1 MGKMLVVVDFEDK
14 VPALQSQLEDAPELF
29 VLSAPPLKVSLKP
42 CAPGQHCD
50 KGKFSFSFS
59 TLESGKPFMEKLRQY
74 AGGDV
79 YLAFDRDQRGEFM
92 SWLVAKAMAI
102 ISPGAP
108 PPRRLHLL
116 ALHDAELR
124 ESFRHVEP
132 IHDDWAIN
140 YHDRAVF
147 DVALGKHIQ
156 RLLGT
161 RTGPAGV
168 PLSTFCLTTLLLL
181 AEREAEIRAHAQRPK
196 QRLRVKLAAGGT
208 VFTVFLAYA
217 FGVSDD
223 GDLYGVK
230 DVEAAL
236 RLLRDVQF
244 VVDKVKKTELVL
256 DPPSPYRLVDLLE
269 DAFVVHKI
277 PLAKTMEAARRLFA
291 GVDVDGGCTG
301 LVSTYAAVD
310 IPTSATVAEIRREVE
325 RLSGREALLPEG
337 SVATGE
343 GFLLP
348 TRPDLDAARLAGIL
362 DPAEAQIYGMIRN
375 RALASQMRPAEGD
388 AVVVEIKAGEHCY
401 FKAMENDIA
410 EPGHLAVFHGV
421 RDRNPLEPSPLA
433 GLQEGDTL
441 RVEQVV
447 PEPAKSGLARF
458 YTLESLFAELADF
471 SVEIGPVAV
480 DVLHLLVEGDY
491 VEILPSG
498 ELRCRGNANKVTSTL
513 DRAFPTMRGVNF
525 SAYLEQTVQEVL
537 SGRKA
542 LDVALR
548 QFDQT
553 MIMKGNVLQKISVS
567 AQMQARLRM
576 RKPQGVIKG
585 GGAVASQPRPPV
597 APPAASVPPPTPA
610 VVAAEEE
617 RVVGKEAGR
626 VADAPPARLPDQ
638 EAVAVE
644 RVAGMPEEAAAE
656 VSVAQVPEGG
666 EEHGVGQPLAEA
678 SPVAVEPV
686 EKTLQDTE
694 IVSSVELA
702 LDGLDEP
709 VATQPAPATE
719 EAARQ
724 AVEVFEAAAEA
735 SLAEAAEPAPL
746 PEASAIPDAK
756 GGEDGGMACPVC
768 RKGHVMQKITPTGK
782 PFYVCRREECEFMAW
797 AKPHAVPCQVCG
809 SPFLVEKKN
818 LRGYLFLSC
827 PKAGCNFR
835 RPLPGDDGMDLLA
848 EEQAEDGTKKR
859 KILVRRV
866 AKGAPASGKTRK
878 VLVRRRK

>member
-42 CAPGQHCD
+42 CTPGQHCD

-59 TLESGKPFMEKLRQY
+59 PLESGKSLMEKLRQY
-74 AGGDV
+74 VGCDV
-79 YLAFDRDQRGEFM
+79 YLAFDRDPRGEFM

-102 ISPGAP
+102 VSPGAQ

-116 ALHDAELR
+116 ALRGAELR

-132 IHDDWAIN
+132 IHDDWAVN

-161 RTGPAGV
+161 TTGPAGV
-168 PLSTFCLTTLLLL
+168 PLSTFCLTALLLL
-181 AEREAEIRAHAQRPK
+181 AERESEIKAHAQRPK
-196 QRLRVKLAAGGT
+196 QRLRVKLAAGEA

-236 RLLRDVQF
+236 RLLRDVPF
-244 VVDKVKKTELVL
+244 VVDKVKKTALVL
-256 DPPSPYRLVDLLE
+256 DPPAPYRLVDLLE

-277 PLAKTMEAARRLFA
+277 SLAKTMAAVRRLFA

-310 IPTSATVAEIRREVE
+310 IPTGTTVADIRREVE
-325 RLSGREALLPEG
+325 RLAGREALLPEG

-348 TRPDLDAARLAGIL
+348 TRPDFDVERLAGTL
-362 DPAEAQIYGMIRN
+362 DSEESQIYGMIRN

-388 AVVVEIKAGEHCY
+388 AVVVEIRAGEHCY
-401 FKAMENDIA
+401 FKAMENVIA
-410 EPGHLAVFHGV
+410 VPGHLAVYHGV
-421 RDRNPLEPSPLA
+421 RDRSPLEPSPLA
-433 GLQEGDTL
+433 GLREGDAL

-447 PEPAKSGLARF
+447 PEPAKSDFARY

-480 DVLHLLVEGDY
+480 DVLHQLVEGDY

-513 DRAFPTMRGVNF
+513 GRAFPTMRGVSF

-585 GGAVASQPRPPV
+585 GGQAAVRPRPT
-597 APPAASVPPPTPA
+597 APPPAVPPSQA
-610 VVAAEEE
+610 
-617 RVVGKEAGR
+617 
-626 VADAPPARLPDQ
+626 
-638 EAVAVE
+638 
-644 RVAGMPEEAAAE
+644 
-656 VSVAQVPEGG
+656 VSVAEG
-666 EEHGVGQPLAEA
+666 EEAVGRDVGLA
-678 SPVAVEPV
+678 
-686 EKTLQDTE
+686 
-694 IVSSVELA
+694 
-702 LDGLDEP
+702 
-709 VATQPAPATE
+709 VATQPARLSDQEVVAESAAVMPDDAAAGSAAQMTGGGAGLEQDQPLADETPGPEQSVAEPLPEAEIVSSAGLALDGFDEPEAASPAPVTE
-719 EAARQ
+719 EVARQ
-724 AVEVFEAAAEA
+724 TAEVFEAAAVA
-735 SLAEAAEPAPL
+735 PVADAAEPASL
-746 PEASAIPDAK
+746 PAAVDSPDLMK
-756 GGEDGGMACPVC
+756 GGEDGGMDCPVC
-768 RKGHVMQKITPTGK
+768 QKGQVMHKKTPTGK

-797 AKPHAVPCQVCG
+797 ARPHAVPCQACG
-809 SPFLVEKKN
+809 SPFLVEKKD

-835 RPLPGDDGMDLLA
+835 QPLPGDDGMALLA
-848 EEQAEDGTKKR
+848 AEQEEGVKKK

-866 AKGAPASGKTRK
+866 ASGAPAGGKTRK